1 MAAQENN
8 RMKDTFRLP
17 FIRPGYTKNSTLLQI
32 IVVIGSSI
40 LSSSALAT
48 VAKAWLDNR
57 KTKLTI
63 QIEGNKKSVS
73 YEGHHLSQD
82 TATIQRVLD
91 VLSKNTT
98 VTTAVDVVTIN
109 LSNDGQKEAY
119 MLTASNHQ
127 EDSTHDGCEQTPI
140 FQQPFFLKRLLP
152 GWLHKEPSS
161 IGSDPTA

>member
-8 RMKDTFRLP
+8 SMKDTFRLP
-17 FIRPGYTKNSTLLQI
+17 FIHPEQTKNSTLLQI
-32 IVVIGSSI
+32 IVVIGSGI

-63 QIEGNKKSVS
+63 QIEGTKKSVA
-73 YEGHHLSQD
+73 YEGHHLNQD
-82 TATIQRVLD
+82 AATIQSVLD

-98 VTTAVDVVTIN
+98 VATAVDVVTIN

-119 MLTASNHQ
+119 MLAASKHQ
-127 EDSTHDGCEQTPI
+127 EDPTHDDSKQI
-140 FQQPFFLKRLLP
+140 AAHQPPSLLKRLLA
-152 GWLHKEPSS
+152 GWQHKEPSS
-161 IGSDPTA
+161 I